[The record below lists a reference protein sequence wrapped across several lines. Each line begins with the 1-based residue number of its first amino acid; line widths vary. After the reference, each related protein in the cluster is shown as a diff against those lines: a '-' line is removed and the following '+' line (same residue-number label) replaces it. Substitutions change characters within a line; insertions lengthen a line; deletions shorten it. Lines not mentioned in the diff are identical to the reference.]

1 MLEKLSPGDVFHWF
15 ELLSAIPH
23 GSGDTK
29 AISDWCAAFA
39 ADRKLTYRQD
49 DAGNIVIYKH
59 GSRGAEYEP
68 SLILQGHLDM
78 VCEKEP
84 DSNVEYL
91 PEKCR
96 E

>member
-68 SLILQGHLDM
+68 SLILVAATERLHA
-78 VCEKEP
+78 P
-84 DSNVEYL
+84 SL
-91 PEKCR
+91 PVTLYSK
-96 E
+96 